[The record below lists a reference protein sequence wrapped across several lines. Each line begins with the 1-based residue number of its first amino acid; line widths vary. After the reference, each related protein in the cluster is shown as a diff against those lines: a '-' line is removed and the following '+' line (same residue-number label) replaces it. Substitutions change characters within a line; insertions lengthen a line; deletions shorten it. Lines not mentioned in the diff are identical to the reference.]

1 MAQSEG
7 YSVEQIN
14 IHTIL
19 VLKLL
24 IGFDTLTKLGTNSS
38 GSDPLLYFH
47 LHRVPITNPSYYRS
61 KRHYLFMPNT
71 KVKMFLI

>member
-14 IHTIL
+14 IFTIL

-24 IGFDTLTKLGTNSS
+24 TGFDILTKLGTNGS
-38 GSDPLLYFH
+38 GSEPFLYFH
-47 LHRVPITNPSYYRS
+47 LH
-61 KRHYLFMPNT
+61 
-71 KVKMFLI
+71 

>member
-24 IGFDTLTKLGTNSS
+24 IGFDILTKLGTNGSA
-38 GSDPLLYFH
+38 SDPLLYFY
-47 LHRVPITNPSYYRS
+47 LHRVPITSPSYYHS